1 MAQVISMFDEDDSID
16 EDEQL
21 EDETPSAPSA
31 APRADFAKQGNNP
44 MTTRGIEE
52 MDERVPGTKRPP
64 ASLQLLSVFGD
75 RGQVRVALAMDGKQV
90 EEWREPTRQEWD
102 MLKARG
108 RIVKGG
114 LAAPPDSPAISPPLA
129 QAPPPPAPGGGLMPK
144 LLLGG
149 LAVAGLGAAFYFW
162 RQNKQMDE
170 NIEEV

>member
-21 EDETPSAPSA
+21 EDEAPSPPSP

-75 RGQVRVALAMDGKQV
+75 RGQVRVALAMDGKQH

-114 LAAPPDSPAISPPLA
+114 LAASPEVVATPAVQI
-129 QAPPPPAPGGGLMPK
+129 PAPQQPPVGGGLMPK